1 MSTKRI
7 SEKFKDLK
15 VGDLVTIYKQYDR
28 RFEPIEETVEKTGSK
43 YIYAGGSKYNREKG
57 YGDYGYE
64 LFPGSLQEYKSY
76 LLTQEVAYKLL
87 ERLKSTIYD
96 LTREELE
103 SINNILNK
111 K

>member
-1 MSTKRI
+1 MNTKRI

-15 VGDLVTIYKQYDR
+15 VGDLVTIYMQYDR
-28 RFEPIEETVEKTGSK
+28 RFEPIEETIKKIGSK
-43 YIYAGGSKYNREKG
+43 HIHAGGYKYNRENG

-76 LLTQEVAYKLL
+76 LLTKEVAYNLL
-87 ERLKSTIYD
+87 ERFKSTIYD